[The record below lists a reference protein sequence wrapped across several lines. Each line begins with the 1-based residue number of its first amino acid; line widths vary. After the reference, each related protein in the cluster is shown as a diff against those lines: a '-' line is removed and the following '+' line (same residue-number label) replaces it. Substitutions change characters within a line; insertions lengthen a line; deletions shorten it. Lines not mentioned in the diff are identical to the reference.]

1 MSHFSFWYDT
11 DWQISEFEQLY
22 NTPAIDTAD
31 FAVEKARIVLE
42 LKTFIRV
49 MTDALIDFYS
59 LRKDLTCKE
68 NREAFELF
76 VLNHLLSGPVYIFMF
91 NILSLARLEDI
102 MMLRIVLDHVDASLP
117 NLNVKEVF
125 QLDLKALLLSQGKDI
140 KEKKTK
146 AKLDAHVPY

>member
-22 NTPAIDTAD
+22 NTPAIDAAD

-102 MMLRIVLDHVDASLP
+102 MMLKIVLDHVDASLP

-140 KEKKTK
+140 NEKKTK
-146 AKLDAHVPY
+146 EKLDAHVPY